1 MPEVINPYGLV
12 NKPPI
17 DEIVH
22 LDLINKPSLDDD
34 ELAHFG
40 ILGMKWGVR
49 RYQNAD
55 GTLTAEGK
63 ARLDKKRA
71 KLEAR
76 IRKRINRAHARE
88 ERRKKKFEKRKAQI
102 SKDPAQI
109 LKYQDLFTNQELN
122 DAKYR
127 IGLINDFKRMKQEK
141 FNQGKKTVDTILS
154 YGDTIN
160 NALKFIN
167 SPVGRGLRRKIGL
180 DDKKWFDYESKDKK
194 DEEHKKK
201 QENEEN
207 DKKKTDQIT
216 DAVIKA
222 MMQQEAI
229 RDSNARYDFYQKYKK
244 KKGGHL

>member
-1 MPEVINPYGLV
+1 
-12 NKPPI
+12 
-17 DEIVH
+17 

-55 GTLTAEGK
+55 GTLTSEGK

-71 KLEAR
+71 RREAR

-88 ERRKKKFEKRKAQI
+88 ERRKKKFEKRKTQI

-127 IGLINDFKRMKQEK
+127 IGLINDFKQMKIDK
-141 FNQGKKTVDTILS
+141 LNKGKKTVDTLLS

-201 QENEEN
+201 QEKEEN
-207 DKKKTDQIT
+207 DQKKTDQIT

-244 KKGGHL
+244 KKGGHS

>member
-55 GTLTAEGK
+55 GTLTSEGK

-71 KLEAR
+71 KREAR

-102 SKDPAQI
+102 AKDPAQI

-122 DAKYR
+122 NAKYR
-127 IGLINDFKRMKQEK
+127 IGLINDFKQLKQDK
-141 FNQGKKTVDTILS
+141 FNRGKKTVDTLLS
-154 YGDTIN
+154 YGDSLN
-160 NALKFIN
+160 NALRFIN
-167 SPVGRGLRRKIGL
+167 SPLGRGIRKKMGISDKKIFDYYDYNKNK
-180 DDKKWFDYESKDKK
+180 DDKNK
-194 DEEHKKK
+194 
-201 QENEEN
+201 N
-207 DKKKTDQIT
+207 
-216 DAVIKA
+216 
-222 MMQQEAI
+222 
-229 RDSNARYDFYQKYKK
+229 
-244 KKGGHL
+244 

>member
-71 KLEAR
+71 RREAR

-88 ERRKKKFEKRKAQI
+88 ERRKKRFEKRKAQI
-102 SKDPAQI
+102 AKDPEQI

-127 IGLINDFKRMKQEK
+127 IGLINDFKRMKREK
-141 FNQGKKTVDTILS
+141 FDQGKKTVDTILG
-154 YGDTIN
+154 YGDSLN
-160 NALKFIN
+160 NALRFIN
-167 SPVGRGLRRKIGL
+167 SPLGRGIRKKMGISDKKIFDYYDDNKNK
-180 DDKKWFDYESKDKK
+180 DDKNKK
-194 DEEHKKK
+194 
-201 QENEEN
+201 
-207 DKKKTDQIT
+207 
-216 DAVIKA
+216 
-222 MMQQEAI
+222 
-229 RDSNARYDFYQKYKK
+229 
-244 KKGGHL
+244 

>member
-22 LDLINKPSLDDD
+22 LDLINKPSLDSD
-34 ELAHFG
+34 ELMHHG
-40 ILGMKWGVR
+40 TLGMRWGIR

-71 KLEAR
+71 RREAR

-127 IGLINDFKRMKQEK
+127 IGLINDFKRMKREK
-141 FNQGKKTVDTILS
+141 FDQGKKTVDTILG
-154 YGDTIN
+154 YGDSLN
-160 NALKFIN
+160 NALRFIN
-167 SPVGRGLRRKIGL
+167 SPLGRGIRKKMGISDKKIFDYYDDNKNK
-180 DDKKWFDYESKDKK
+180 DDKNKK
-194 DEEHKKK
+194 
-201 QENEEN
+201 
-207 DKKKTDQIT
+207 
-216 DAVIKA
+216 
-222 MMQQEAI
+222 
-229 RDSNARYDFYQKYKK
+229 
-244 KKGGHL
+244 

>member
-71 KLEAR
+71 KREAR

-122 DAKYR
+122 NAKYR
-127 IGLINDFKRMKQEK
+127 IGLINDFKQLKQDK
-141 FNQGKKTVDTILS
+141 FNRGKKTVDTLLS
-154 YGDTIN
+154 YGDSLN
-160 NALKFIN
+160 NALRFIN
-167 SPVGRGLRRKIGL
+167 SPLGRGIRKKMGISDKKIFDYDDNKNK
-180 DDKKWFDYESKDKK
+180 DDKNKK
-194 DEEHKKK
+194 
-201 QENEEN
+201 
-207 DKKKTDQIT
+207 
-216 DAVIKA
+216 
-222 MMQQEAI
+222 
-229 RDSNARYDFYQKYKK
+229 
-244 KKGGHL
+244 

>member
-71 KLEAR
+71 KREAR

-127 IGLINDFKRMKQEK
+127 IGLINDFKRMKREK
-141 FNQGKKTVDTILS
+141 FDQGKKTVDTILG
-154 YGDTIN
+154 YGDSLN
-160 NALKFIN
+160 NMLRFIN
-167 SPVGRGLRRKIGL
+167 SPLGRGIRKKMGISDKKIFDYYDDNKNK
-180 DDKKWFDYESKDKK
+180 DDKNKK
-194 DEEHKKK
+194 
-201 QENEEN
+201 
-207 DKKKTDQIT
+207 
-216 DAVIKA
+216 
-222 MMQQEAI
+222 
-229 RDSNARYDFYQKYKK
+229 
-244 KKGGHL
+244 

>member
-34 ELAHFG
+34 ELAHYG

-49 RYQNAD
+49 RYQNPD
-55 GTLTAEGK
+55 GTLTEAGK
-63 ARLDKKRA
+63 VRLDKKRA
-71 KLEAR
+71 RREAR

-122 DAKYR
+122 NAKYR
-127 IGLINDFKRMKQEK
+127 IGLINDFKQLKQDK
-141 FNQGKKTVDTILS
+141 FNRGKKTVDTLLS
-154 YGDTIN
+154 YGDSLN
-160 NALKFIN
+160 NALRFIN
-167 SPVGRGLRRKIGL
+167 SPLGRGIRKKMGISDKKIFDYYDDNKNK
-180 DDKKWFDYESKDKK
+180 DDKNKK
-194 DEEHKKK
+194 
-201 QENEEN
+201 
-207 DKKKTDQIT
+207 
-216 DAVIKA
+216 
-222 MMQQEAI
+222 
-229 RDSNARYDFYQKYKK
+229 
-244 KKGGHL
+244 

>member
-55 GTLTAEGK
+55 GTLTSEGK

-71 KLEAR
+71 KREAR

-88 ERRKKKFEKRKAQI
+88 ERKKKKFEKRKAQI

-141 FNQGKKTVDTILS
+141 FNQGKKTVDTILG
-154 YGDTIN
+154 YGESLN

-167 SPVGRGLRRKIGL
+167 SPVGRGIRKKMGISDKKIFDYYDDNKNKDK
-180 DDKKWFDYESKDKK
+180 DDKNKK
-194 DEEHKKK
+194 
-201 QENEEN
+201 
-207 DKKKTDQIT
+207 
-216 DAVIKA
+216 
-222 MMQQEAI
+222 
-229 RDSNARYDFYQKYKK
+229 
-244 KKGGHL
+244 

>member
-49 RYQNAD
+49 RYQNPD
-55 GTLTAEGK
+55 GTLTEAGK
-63 ARLDKKRA
+63 VRLDKKRA
-71 KLEAR
+71 KHEAR

-122 DAKYR
+122 NAKYR
-127 IGLINDFKRMKQEK
+127 IGLINDFKRMKREK
-141 FNQGKKTVDTILS
+141 FDQGKKTVDTILG
-154 YGDTIN
+154 YGDSLN
-160 NALKFIN
+160 NALRFIN
-167 SPVGRGLRRKIGL
+167 SPLGRGIRKKMGISDKKIFDYYDDNKNK
-180 DDKKWFDYESKDKK
+180 DDKNKK
-194 DEEHKKK
+194 
-201 QENEEN
+201 
-207 DKKKTDQIT
+207 
-216 DAVIKA
+216 
-222 MMQQEAI
+222 
-229 RDSNARYDFYQKYKK
+229 
-244 KKGGHL
+244 

>member
-17 DEIVH
+17 DEILH

-71 KLEAR
+71 RRETR

-102 SKDPAQI
+102 AKDPAQI

-127 IGLINDFKRMKQEK
+127 IGLINDFKRMKREK
-141 FNQGKKTVDTILS
+141 FDQGKKTVDTILG
-154 YGDTIN
+154 YGDSLN
-160 NALKFIN
+160 NALRFIN
-167 SPVGRGLRRKIGL
+167 SPLGRGIRKKMGISDKKIFDYYDDNKNK
-180 DDKKWFDYESKDKK
+180 DDKNKK
-194 DEEHKKK
+194 
-201 QENEEN
+201 
-207 DKKKTDQIT
+207 
-216 DAVIKA
+216 
-222 MMQQEAI
+222 
-229 RDSNARYDFYQKYKK
+229 
-244 KKGGHL
+244 